1 MKTVEI
7 YADGYAKRHSFEG
20 WRIAANGYCAGTND
34 PRGVRTLGRH
44 FRTDEAF
51 VLLRGSGFLVTAGTA
66 DTPGALVA
74 YALEAGKLMIV
85 EQGEWHALV
94 LRENAQT
101 LIVEN
106 EDTSAENSEKYA
118 LSDEQRADIARQTT

>member
-34 PRGVRTLGRH
+34 PRGVRVLGRH

-51 VLLRGSGFLVTAGTA
+51 VLLCGSGFLVTAGTA

-74 YALEAGKLMIV
+74 HTLKAGRLMIV

-94 LRENAQT
+94 LHENAQT